1 MARHREAA
9 AADGAAACMMDILE
23 ELARFGAEEAEA
35 EPSRTEMMA
44 AVTEAQAPMAAA
56 EADSGGSGEGPSNAE
71 TRGEMPGITGVQ
83 PGDSRVRPSNAET
96 RGEQSSI
103 TGVQP
108 GDSRARPSNAEAPSG
123 ESGKPSSLEEAQP
136 GVTRLLY
143 DEAWLEAQRHLE
155 ARLATLGL
163 ETRWDRTGSLYGR
176 LPGRDGGRTI
186 LTGSHVDTV
195 RRGGRYDGAYGVAAG
210 IAALDALNRL
220 YGPPRRTLEVVSLCE
235 EEGSRFPLSYWGSG
249 NLTGLYGPADAG
261 GYRDADGVTL
271 EEAMLGAGFGRESQ
285 PDPRRHDLDAFVE
298 LHIEQGVVL
307 ERAGGDVGIV
317 EAIVGQ
323 RRYAMTLAGEVNH
336 AGTTPMGLRRD
347 ALAGAAEMLLAA
359 EKAARA
365 HGDPLVATCGRI
377 EVQPGTVNVVPG
389 EAVFTLDVRHDDAA
403 GLDAFCSGLLRT
415 FGAIADRR
423 GLQLKSRLW
432 MDAAP
437 APMHPGLAAMLEASA
452 AGLGLGSRR
461 MASGAGH
468 DAQLLQGI
476 CPTAMLFVP
485 SRGGISHSPLEYTE
499 PEALKRGLAVLMD
512 VLYQLAYEERLP

>member
-23 ELARFGAEEAEA
+23 ELARIGAEEAG
-35 EPSRTEMMA
+35 TELPGTERMAAGTKAQARMMA
-44 AVTEAQAPMAAA
+44 AGPETQARTAAA
-56 EADSGGSGEGPSNAE
+56 EADSGGSGE
-71 TRGEMPGITGVQ
+71 RPGK
-83 PGDSRVRPSNAET
+83 
-96 RGEQSSI
+96 
-103 TGVQP
+103 
-108 GDSRARPSNAEAPSG
+108 AEARRG
-123 ESGKPSSLEEAQP
+123 DAKEQP
-136 GVTRLLY
+136 DMAGVPAGVTRLLY
-143 DEAWLEAQRHLE
+143 DEAWLDAQRHLE
-155 ARLATLGL
+155 ARLAGLGL

-195 RRGGRYDGAYGVAAG
+195 RRGGRYDGAYGIAAG

-249 NLTGLYGPADAG
+249 NLTGRYGPADAG
-261 GYRDADGVTL
+261 RYRDADGATL
-271 EEAMLGAGFGRESQ
+271 EEAMHGAGFGGESL

-307 ERAGGDVGIV
+307 ERTGDDVGIV

-323 RRYAMTLAGEVNH
+323 RRYAMTLAGEANH

-359 EKAARA
+359 EKAARE

-389 EAVFTLDVRHDDAA
+389 EAAFTLDVRYDDAA

-423 GLQLKSRLW
+423 GLKLESTLW

-452 AGLGLGSRR
+452 AGLGLCSRR

-499 PEALKRGLAVLMD
+499 PEDLKRGLAVLMD
-512 VLYQLAYEERLP
+512 VLYELAYEERVP